1 VIAGMTVP
9 RTLDHGMLPTTDGTR
24 IYWETSG
31 NPDGIPLLWLHGG
44 PGSGLGSGRYRHAA
58 DSDWYVV
65 GLDQR
70 ACGRS
75 RPLVTDPGFDL
86 GTLTTQAIIDDIERL
101 RDHVGVERWVVVGG
115 SWGTTLAMAYGQAHP
130 DRVLGFVLAL
140 IADGTAES
148 VTWISETV
156 GRVFPQ
162 EWERFERASG
172 RRAGQR
178 ILDAYVERL
187 TEPDPDVRAAAAS
200 AWCAWEDAHMSL
212 LTPGA
217 RDLVDRDAA
226 FREVFALQVAHN
238 WANNAFLGEDGVYE
252 QLERIRHL
260 PAFLVHGRLDVSGPL
275 GMAWRLHGEWPGST
289 LTVVD
294 DEGHGGARLSAAL
307 RDALGELLPLVQPS
321 S

>member
-1 VIAGMTVP
+1 MTVP
-9 RTLDHGMLPTTDGTR
+9 GALDHGMLRTTDGAR
-24 IYWETSG
+24 IYSETSG
-31 NPDGIPLLWLHGG
+31 NPDGVPLLWLHGG
-44 PGSGLGSGRYRHAA
+44 PGSGLGSGRYRHDA

-75 RPLVTDPGFDL
+75 RPLVIEPGFDL

-101 RDHVGVERWVVVGG
+101 RGHLGIEQWVVVGG
-115 SWGTTLAMAYGQAHP
+115 
-130 DRVLGFVLAL
+130 
-140 IADGTAES
+140 
-148 VTWISETV
+148 
-156 GRVFPQ
+156 
-162 EWERFERASG
+162 
-172 RRAGQR
+172 
-178 ILDAYVERL
+178 
-187 TEPDPDVRAAAAS
+187 AAAAS

-217 RDLVDRDAA
+217 RDLVDRDPA

-252 QLERIRHL
+252 HLERIRHL

-275 GMAWRLHGEWPGST
+275 GMAWRLHREWPGST

-294 DEGHGGARLSAAL
+294 DEGHGGAGLSAAL
-307 RDALGELLPLVQPS
+307 RGALGALLPLVRTGF
-321 S
+321 